1 MPRRLLGVGKQEA
14 LFSETRRNQMKI
26 KITYSEKSYSFEYEG
41 GELDGQ
47 TVVMTEDSFGLML
60 GGMQEQGAHAM
71 AKFLAE
77 STALAR
83 KQPGVTVEVTST

>member
-1 MPRRLLGVGKQEA
+1 
-14 LFSETRRNQMKI
+14 MKI
-26 KITYSEKSYSFEYEG
+26 RITYSEKSYRFEYEG

-47 TVVMTEDSFGLML
+47 TVVMTEDNFATML
-60 GGMQEQGAHAM
+60 GGMQEQGSAQM

-83 KQPGVTVEVTST
+83 KQPGVSVEVTSA